1 MNKQDIKDWLKGQMN
16 FTQKGN
22 GIVNIDQLT
31 ALVEQC
37 FNELAPK
44 SEWVNMN
51 PTWPDPNQKVKAI
64 IKHCKTGEEEEIEL
78 DVVNEG
84 DHLFEYEGCE
94 LSIAWDVIKWMPLP
108 SPPKANKLEGGE

>member
-44 SEWVNMN
+44 WVSVEDEL
-51 PTWPDPNQKVKAI
+51 PED
-64 IKHCKTGEEEEIEL
+64 GEEIL
-78 DVVNEG
+78 MFMG
-84 DHLFEYEGCE
+84 DGAVMSDLRHHTGRFSAKYGFER
-94 LSIAWDVIKWMPLP
+94 SRVTHWMPLP
-108 SPPKANKLEGGE
+108 KTNKLEGGE